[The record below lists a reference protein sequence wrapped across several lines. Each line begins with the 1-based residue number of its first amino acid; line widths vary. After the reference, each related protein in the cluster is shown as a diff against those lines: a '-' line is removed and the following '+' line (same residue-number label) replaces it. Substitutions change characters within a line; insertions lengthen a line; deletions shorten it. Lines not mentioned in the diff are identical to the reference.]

1 MIEKPFILLSVII
14 PIYNVDKYLRKCLT
28 TCLSHNNAIEYILVD
43 DGSTDDS
50 LKIAKD
56 YIKAYKNIV
65 VIHQKNMGLSA
76 ARNTGLKSAI
86 GKWIYFIDSDDFVS
100 ENYIDNMYNLLKK
113 VDSKIN
119 LINLPVKKFIN
130 GKEIEIQNGNNELVK
145 SMNFAESILNDD
157 RQMGVW
163 SYVFKNRYLKKKK
176 ILFKEGFLF
185 EDQYYMPP
193 IICDQDNVYEV
204 SSDLIGYYYY
214 RTRKNSISLSKPTL
228 KKVIDKVNAEM
239 YKNNYFYNYYKN
251 SPVIIKSAKSS
262 MLSTYF
268 TGLMGSIYLNDYSLQ
283 QKYLINFRRIQRQ
296 INWKLDLKQKIKIIL
311 TYLPGKTSSFFYYRL
326 DAILKNLKMNLK
338 QR

>member
-1 MIEKPFILLSVII
+1 M
-14 PIYNVDKYLRKCLT
+14 YL
-28 TCLSHNNAIEYILVD
+28 
-43 DGSTDDS
+43 
-50 LKIAKD
+50 
-56 YIKAYKNIV
+56 
-65 VIHQKNMGLSA
+65 
-76 ARNTGLKSAI
+76 
-86 GKWIYFIDSDDFVS
+86 
-100 ENYIDNMYNLLKK
+100 
-113 VDSKIN
+113 
-119 LINLPVKKFIN
+119 
-130 GKEIEIQNGNNELVK
+130 
-145 SMNFAESILNDD
+145 
-157 RQMGVW
+157 
-163 SYVFKNRYLKKKK
+163 KNRYLKKKK

-204 SSDLIGYYYY
+204 SSDLIGYYYF

-239 YKNNYFYNYYKN
+239 YKN

>member
-1 MIEKPFILLSVII
+1 MKNEVLLSVII
-14 PIYNVDKYLRKCLT
+14 PIYNVENYLKKCLSS
-28 TCLSHNNAIEYILVD
+28 CLIENKNVQYILID
-43 DGSTDDS
+43 DGSTDS
-50 LKIAKD
+50 SYKIAKK
-56 YIKAYKNIV
+56 YEAKFINV
-65 VIHQKNMGLSA
+65 RLIHQRNRGLSA
-76 ARNTGLKSAI
+76 ARNAGLKFAI
-86 GKWIYFIDSDDFVS
+86 GTWVYFIDSDDFVS
-100 ENYIDNMYNLLKK
+100 KNYIKNMIHFIKNI
-113 VDSKIN
+113 DIGIN
-119 LINLPVKKFIN
+119 LINLPVKKYID
-130 GKEIEIQNGNNELVK
+130 GKEREIQNGNDELIK
-145 SMNFAESILNDD
+145 SIDFAENILNNS

-163 SYVFKNRYLKKKK
+163 SYIFRNEYLKNKA

-193 IICDQDNVYEV
+193 IICDQDNIYEA
-204 SSDLIGYYYY
+204 SSNSVGYYYY
-214 RTRKNSISLSKPTL
+214 RTRRNSISLSRPTI